1 MKDFA
6 PSSLWVGEKVE
17 DEGDVGRE
25 RREERKT
32 TSLPFGIDLK
42 GEWQE
47 AVKEWIVVS
56 KNNVLY

>member
-25 RREERKT
+25 RREK
-32 TSLPFGIDLK
+32 
-42 GEWQE
+42 WQE